1 MRVQEWF
8 DVNEVEPGIFIIEE
22 PLHAECVKSFLIVGS
37 ERAALID
44 TGMGV
49 GDIAA
54 VVRDL
59 TDKPVT
65 VLLSHA
71 HWDHIGG
78 NSGFDDILIHP
89 AEADD
94 LTAGY
99 PNERLRRWFAPEQLS
114 GPLPDGVSVETLD
127 IPPSAATGF
136 LNEGDIVDLGD
147 RQLEVWH
154 LPGHSPGGLVFIDR
168 ANGVLFSTDLA
179 YQGHLYAYRGPD
191 LAIYRASL
199 DRLATLAPAVRVVYP
214 SHNAAIVDPAVLPRL
229 AHLLGEVADG
239 TREPDGWRDKV
250 AGYVEGDIGVYLFP
264 AKG

>member
-1 MRVQEWF
+1 MRVQDWF
-8 DVNEVEPGIFIIEE
+8 DVREAEPGIFIIEE
-22 PLHAECVKSFLIVGS
+22 PLHAERVKSYLIVGS

-49 GDIAA
+49 GDMAA

-78 NSGFDDILIHP
+78 NTGFEEILIHP
-89 AEADD
+89 AEADE
-94 LTAGY
+94 LPKGF
-99 PNERLRRWFAPEQLS
+99 PNERLQRWFAPERLS
-114 GPLPDGVSVETLD
+114 GPLPEGVSVDTLT
-127 IPPSAATGF
+127 IPPSTATGL
-136 LNEGDIVDLGD
+136 LNEGDVIDLGD

-179 YQGHLYAYRGPD
+179 YQGNLYAYRGPD
-191 LAIYRASL
+191 LATYRASL
-199 DRLATLAPAVRVVYP
+199 DRLATLAPDLRVVYP
-214 SHNAAIVDPAVLPRL
+214 SHNDAPIEPAVLPRL
-229 AHLLGEVADG
+229 ATLLGEVADE
-239 TREPDGWRDKV
+239 TREPDGWRDGV
-250 AGYVEGDIGVYLFP
+250 AGYVDGEIGVYLFP
-264 AKG
+264 EH